1 MKPTLTAAIPLLWLT
16 TCGMALATDTPRA
29 GTPQTIAAVT
39 ASHHPG
45 LTPSRYPSAG
55 ADPLAAAL
63 AQPGT
68 LLLLPL
74 GVLGLAWSQRRRNP

>member
-16 TCGMALATDTPRA
+16 TCGMALATDTP
-29 GTPQTIAAVT
+29 QTIAAVT
-39 ASHHPG
+39 ASHPG

-55 ADPLAAAL
+55 ADPLAAAV

>member
-1 MKPTLTAAIPLLWLT
+1 MKPTLTAAIPLLWLA

-29 GTPQTIAAVT
+29 GTTQTVAAVT
-39 ASHHPG
+39 PTHPG

-55 ADPLAAAL
+55 ADPLAAAV
-63 AQPGT
+63 AQPPGI

-74 GVLGLAWSQRRRNP
+74 GILGLAWSQRRRNP

>member
-1 MKPTLTAAIPLLWLT
+1 MKPILTAAIALLWLT
-16 TCGMALATDTPRA
+16 TCGIAMATDAPRTA
-29 GTPQTIAAVT
+29 ANQTIAAVT
-39 ASHHPG
+39 ATHPG

-55 ADPLAAAL
+55 ADPLAAAV